1 MKYLLVAPS
10 IIACALFAIWPVG
23 ELVAISLYKTNFIT
37 SRFVG
42 LANYVRVFGDP
53 AFIRSMLNSLWYAIG
68 MVTLSVGG
76 AVTIALLVMRERKS
90 WHDAIRILMYLPVVA
105 AGIIIAQV
113 WRWIFHAQGP
123 INWILGTHVQ
133 WFAQGATAIPA
144 IVVIVASTGMG
155 GMLIVVLAAI
165 LGIDTSIY
173 DAAVIDGAPWWMI
186 KVRIVLPMISRTIGV
201 LTLLAVVAA
210 PQVFETIYAL
220 APFEYAAT
228 MGWVIYR
235 EAFVMSRHGP
245 AAAMSMI
252 LLVMMMSIALVKQRV
267 QR

>member
-1 MKYLLVAPS
+1 MKYLLLAPS
-10 IIACALFAIWPVG
+10 LVACALFAIWPVG
-23 ELVAISLYKTNFIT
+23 ELVVISLYRTNFIV

-42 LANYVRVFGDP
+42 FANYARAFGDP
-53 AFIRSMLNSLWYAIG
+53 VFLRSMLNSLWYAIG

-76 AVTIALLVMRERKS
+76 AVTIALLVMRERKR
-90 WHDAIRILMYLPVVA
+90 WHDVIRVLMYLPVVA
-105 AGIIIAQV
+105 AGIIISQV
-113 WRWIFHAQGP
+113 WRWIFHSQGP
-123 INWILGTHVQ
+123 INWILGMHVQ
-133 WFAQGATAIPA
+133 WFAQGVTAIPA
-144 IVVIVASTGMG
+144 IVLIVATTGLG
-155 GMLIVVLAAI
+155 GVLIVVLASI

-186 KVRIVLPMISRTIGV
+186 KLRIVLPMISRTIGV
-201 LTLLAVVAA
+201 LVLLTVVAA

-252 LLVMMMSIALVKQRV
+252 LLVMMMGVALVRQRV